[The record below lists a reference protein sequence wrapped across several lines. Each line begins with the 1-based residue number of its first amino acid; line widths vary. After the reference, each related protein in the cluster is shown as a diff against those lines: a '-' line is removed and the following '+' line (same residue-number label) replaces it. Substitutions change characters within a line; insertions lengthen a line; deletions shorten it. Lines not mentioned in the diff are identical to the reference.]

1 MVDVPLWGRT
11 GGFCA
16 GVSRVGGS
24 ALAEPGGT
32 LAALGDVCGVH
43 NIDSEMRNLL
53 CASWEP
59 RSSFD
64 PPKGACL
71 YLSGS
76 FAGGGAAGQS
86 TPSRYST
93 DIIHPVLYPSCMIQT
108 QKSLLKNLV
117 IIFLIDFVF
126 SLVFYR

>member
-1 MVDVPLWGRT
+1 MVDVPAVGQD
-11 GGFCA
+11 GGFLCR
-16 GVSRVGGS
+16 G
-24 ALAEPGGT
+24 EPGRG
-32 LAALGDVCGVH
+32 AAPWQNQEARWPLWVMFVVQ

-53 CASWEP
+53 CASREP
-59 RSSFD
+59 SSSSD

-117 IIFLIDFVF
+117 IFF
-126 SLVFYR
+126 